1 MPARPAGAKGRQK
14 GEPPRPGEPGA
25 VEESD
30 EDQPPSEAEAGEAL
44 GVHRLEVGGE
54 SEDEE
59 PRFLGDALL
68 YSHDAAESSSSR
80 RMVVFQGTVAGF
92 QALVLLDLGANAN
105 FVSERWARRLRL
117 PERPL
122 KTSTEVTTATGRTH
136 AATTQLDHAEV
147 RVVGR
152 SHKTSLIV
160 VPLSTYDVILGT
172 PWFKATKPL
181 FDWDLWTC
189 NGRPVYSQGGRSVG
203 HPGRASRRLQALSI
217 GAAHQSVMG
226 ALAEKYREVFAAKLP
241 PRSTARREGALTHSF
256 VMKDGARPTVDG
268 ERRKSPE
275 ELRLAREM
283 VTEGEA
289 AGLIEP
295 STSEWCSQLV
305 MVVKKDQLG
314 RPTGKPRFAVD
325 YRRVNALMKKDAHP
339 LPLPEVM
346 FAQLKGATIFS
357 KLDLTKGFYQIA
369 LAPECR
375 EQLAF
380 STPDGLR
387 QWTVMPFGIA
397 NAPATFQRE
406 MQRVFRER
414 LDKSVMVYIDDILV
428 FSRSADEHA
437 EHVEWVLQQLQLNGY
452 YANPDKCEFFQ
463 SEVHFLGHVISADGV
478 AVQQHKVD
486 AVAEWPTPQSV
497 SDVRRYLGLT
507 GYYRRFVA
515 GYSGI
520 TAPLSDLLRKD
531 APFVWGQ
538 KEQEAFVRLKATL
551 ASAPVLATPDNTKP
565 YTVHTDAS
573 GYAVGATLSQE
584 NSEGVLQ
591 PVAFLSKKMNAAQ
604 RNYSVHEWELLAII
618 EALSAWRC
626 FLYGAATPIDVFTDH
641 SSLQWIN
648 TQPNLSARQSRWVE
662 QLQDYSF
669 KVHHLPG
676 ERNGAADAF
685 SRRAD
690 HEAAHA
696 AEADARLRAG
706 DTEAVQSRLRLE
718 AAVLTR
724 SRAGASV
731 VKSADAASSE
741 GNLAPGPREAAA
753 PSDIPAPSDNGSSCV
768 VAPSL
773 MEDIRRLALTDE
785 AYYVPLV
792 ARAEHL
798 GLVVKDG
805 LVYSPGGLL
814 YIPKDD
820 AVRTTLL
827 REVHDAPTGGHLGRE
842 KTYRRLT
849 AVVFWQGVYEDVRDY
864 VRSCVSCAQSK
875 ASNRTASDFLHPLPI
890 PARRWETISMDF
902 VGPLPKT
909 SRGND
914 FLLTVTDKLSK
925 QVHLIACTQKV
936 TASEVAQLVYDGVVR
951 LHGFPERIISDR
963 DTRFTSHF
971 WRTLWKLSGTRLA
984 MSTSYHPQTDGQTE
998 NVNRV
1003 AQDILRAFV
1012 SDDRKDWDRYLTAT
1026 EIAIN
1031 SSRHASTG
1039 YTPYFLNHNQEVRLP
1054 FGIALREKTA
1064 EAMVPAAARAM
1075 EEMHANDETARSRI
1089 AKAQAQQEQAA
1100 NRHRREEVY
1109 QVDEQVMLNTKHL
1122 SGYQHKLTCRFIGPF
1137 RVVEVG
1143 TGTVR
1148 LELPRD
1154 MKVHDNVNVDKVKR
1168 YIPSVGEWPGRSQES
1183 RPLPVR
1189 VSDDG
1194 QGEFEVEAI
1203 LGRRE
1208 GLEDPQPSHSDDPSF
1223 TVVGRRGKAKKVMV
1237 TRYLVQW
1244 AGYSTDECSWER
1256 AANVEGAK
1264 DLVLDYER
1272 RLETETTGR
1281 ASAMMLAVSG
1291 EGVA

>member
-1 MPARPAGAKGRQK
+1 M
-14 GEPPRPGEPGA
+14 
-25 VEESD
+25 
-30 EDQPPSEAEAGEAL
+30 
-44 GVHRLEVGGE
+44 
-54 SEDEE
+54 
-59 PRFLGDALL
+59 
-68 YSHDAAESSSSR
+68 
-80 RMVVFQGTVAGF
+80 MVFQGTVAGY

-105 FVSERWARRLRL
+105 FVSERWARRHRL
-117 PERPL
+117 PERPM

-136 AATTQLDHAEV
+136 AATTQLDSAEV

-152 SHKTSLIV
+152 NHKTSLIV

-181 FDWDLWTC
+181 FDWALWTC
-189 NGRPVYSQGGRSVG
+189 NGRAVYSQGGRSVG

-226 ALAEKYREVFAAKLP
+226 PLAEKYREVFAAKLP

-428 FSRSADEHA
+428 FSRSAEEHA

-538 KEQEAFVRLKATL
+538 KEQEAFARLKAAL

-618 EALSAWRC
+618 EALRAWRC

-669 KVHHLPG
+669 KVHHLAG
-676 ERNGAADAF
+676 ERNGAADAL

-696 AEADARLRAG
+696 AEAEARLRAG
-706 DTEAVQSRLRLE
+706 DTEAAQSRLRLE

-731 VKSADAASSE
+731 VESADAASGGGDLGSE
-741 GNLAPGPREAAA
+741 QEEASASA
-753 PSDIPAPSDNGSSCV
+753 PSAVSVPSDNGSSGV

-785 AYYVPLV
+785 AYYVPPV
-792 ARAEHL
+792 ARAEH
-798 GLVVKDG
+798 
-805 LVYSPGGLL
+805 
-814 YIPKDD
+814 
-820 AVRTTLL
+820 
-827 REVHDAPTGGHLGRE
+827 
-842 KTYRRLT
+842 
-849 AVVFWQGVYEDVRDY
+849 
-864 VRSCVSCAQSK
+864 
-875 ASNRTASDFLHPLPI
+875 
-890 PARRWETISMDF
+890 
-902 VGPLPKT
+902 
-909 SRGND
+909 
-914 FLLTVTDKLSK
+914 
-925 QVHLIACTQKV
+925 
-936 TASEVAQLVYDGVVR
+936 
-951 LHGFPERIISDR
+951 
-963 DTRFTSHF
+963 
-971 WRTLWKLSGTRLA
+971 SG
-984 MSTSYHPQTDGQTE
+984 
-998 NVNRV
+998 
-1003 AQDILRAFV
+1003 
-1012 SDDRKDWDRYLTAT
+1012 W
-1026 EIAIN
+1026 
-1031 SSRHASTG
+1031 
-1039 YTPYFLNHNQEVRLP
+1039 
-1054 FGIALREKTA
+1054 
-1064 EAMVPAAARAM
+1064 
-1075 EEMHANDETARSRI
+1075 
-1089 AKAQAQQEQAA
+1089 
-1100 NRHRREEVY
+1100 
-1109 QVDEQVMLNTKHL
+1109 
-1122 SGYQHKLTCRFIGPF
+1122 
-1137 RVVEVG
+1137 
-1143 TGTVR
+1143 
-1148 LELPRD
+1148 
-1154 MKVHDNVNVDKVKR
+1154 
-1168 YIPSVGEWPGRSQES
+1168 
-1183 RPLPVR
+1183 
-1189 VSDDG
+1189 
-1194 QGEFEVEAI
+1194 
-1203 LGRRE
+1203 
-1208 GLEDPQPSHSDDPSF
+1208 
-1223 TVVGRRGKAKKVMV
+1223 
-1237 TRYLVQW
+1237 
-1244 AGYSTDECSWER
+1244 
-1256 AANVEGAK
+1256 
-1264 DLVLDYER
+1264 
-1272 RLETETTGR
+1272 
-1281 ASAMMLAVSG
+1281 
-1291 EGVA
+1291 